1 MEDKLYYYRTIIKN
15 FLINV
20 LSLNS
25 KLNKK
30 KHIIYKNYKK
40 FEIPNSKAI

>member
-1 MEDKLYYYRTIIKN
+1 MEDKLYYYRTIIKK
-15 FLINV
+15 FLITV

-25 KLNKK
+25 NLNKRIP
-30 KHIIYKNYKK
+30 IIYKNYRK